1 MSMPAHVW
9 TASAKDA
16 DAAAA
21 LLIEFR
27 DWWGYDKP
35 ADEVMRGAVETLVRD
50 PATDYLL
57 GAPEPGAPPCGIC
70 QLRYRLSVWTG
81 GDECWLEDL
90 YVRDDARRSGVGRAL
105 VEAGVE
111 RASARLPPHRARR
124 ERTEHRR
131 DRLLRQRW
139 VQHRAEAARKDAV
152 HLSAPRALSR
162 RRDPRA
168 ATLNSRTLE
177 RVRRFRVD
185 DYGGNLEEDDLEAC
199 CVRGDA
205 GARG

>member
-1 MSMPAHVW
+1 MPAHVW

-57 GAPEPGAPPCGIC
+57 GAPEPGAPPCGVC

-81 GDECWLEDL
+81 GDDCWLEDL
-90 YVRDDARRSGVGRAL
+90 YVRDDARRTGVGRAL

-111 RASARLPPHRARR
+111 RARARGC
-124 ERTEHRR
+124 RR
-131 DRLLRQRW
+131 IELDVNEQNT
-139 VQHRAEAARKDAV
+139 AAIAFYGSVGFNIEPKPPGKT
-152 HLSAPRALSR
+152 LFISR
-162 RRDPRA
+162 R
-168 ATLNSRTLE
+168 LE
-177 RVRRFRVD
+177 R
-185 DYGGNLEEDDLEAC
+185 
-199 CVRGDA
+199 
-205 GARG
+205 

>member
-57 GAPEPGAPPCGIC
+57 GAPEPGAPPCGVC
-70 QLRYRLSVWTG
+70 QLRYRLSVWTVATTAG
-81 GDECWLEDL
+81 SRTSTSATTRAGAESAAPSSRPAWS
-90 YVRDDARRSGVGRAL
+90 AR
-105 VEAGVE
+105 E
-111 RASARLPPHRARR
+111 RA
-124 ERTEHRR
+124 
-131 DRLLRQRW
+131 
-139 VQHRAEAARKDAV
+139 AA
-152 HLSAPRALSR
+152 
-162 RRDPRA
+162 A
-168 ATLNSRTLE
+168 ASSST
-177 RVRRFRVD
+177 
-185 DYGGNLEEDDLEAC
+185 
-199 CVRGDA
+199 
-205 GARG
+205 